1 MSSGL
6 LQNGSKSGKLWAKT
20 ESVTRV
26 SRPKR
31 PSQENTIAQDAGE
44 PGRGDRESATESPS
58 PSEAGRRI
66 KEPGG

>member
-6 LQNGSKSGKLWAKT
+6 LQNGSKSGNYGQRQSQSP
-20 ESVTRV
+20 ESVAPSVRV
-26 SRPKR
+26 RR
-31 PSQENTIAQDAGE
+31 TLAQDAGE
-44 PGRGDRESATESPS
+44 PGRGARESATESQS

>member
-6 LQNGSKSGKLWAKT
+6 LQNGSKSGNYGQRQSQSP
-20 ESVTRV
+20 ESVAPSVRV
-26 SRPKR
+26 RR
-31 PSQENTIAQDAGE
+31 TLAQDAGE
-44 PGRGDRESATESPS
+44 PGRGDRESATESQS